1 MCVFFPLV
9 ALLMAGQPSASPA
22 ADPTNGGAGPRVVT
36 TAAAERIPL
45 AIGRVGVDVYALEKR
60 IVLHPV
66 KNAAQVAARI
76 RGVSRICPTARA
88 LRDQVELT
96 CITRQLDSRLLSER
110 GQVALEI
117 YQLRG
122 VPWRLPREQLLM
134 FYDPFALH
142 MGSGC
147 PGTTPIARGECALR
161 DRRFDVAAVEFR
173 RAFVGEG
180 RRMAALRL
188 GDLALLADDPVN
200 ALGWYSAAGRYGL
213 FGRMAMIHLCEMS
226 GTCLPDQYK
235 HIFEPGGLPEPLHT
249 EALLRGARLAAYL
262 GNWQDSMAR
271 LRGAILDG
279 DRACEGDNRS
289 FCRQLVMSAFRD
301 ADEEGVLAAIDTY
314 LILPARSEGVLAEEL
329 ARAGAERAVA
339 MGAPVFG
346 GTMLAAAFAAGA
358 IAVTSQGDYLLRT
371 AEMYLL
377 GKDTVRARL
386 VCVFAESRLGRAAMT
401 GPRWRAV
408 LDQILYSRQESGPP
422 ANHDAAIAEATR
434 DLAQAYRTLARA
446 VRARLEAAAAA
457 RAKAAEEP

>member
-9 ALLMAGQPSASPA
+9 ALLMASRPEAGA
-22 ADPTNGGAGPRVVT
+22 APNTTDGAGPRVVT

-45 AIGRVGVDVYALEKR
+45 AVGRIAVDVFALEKR

-66 KNAAQVAARI
+66 RNAAQVAARLQ
-76 RGVSRICPTARA
+76 SASHICPAARA
-88 LRDQVELT
+88 TRDEVELT
-96 CITRQLDSRLLSER
+96 CITRQLDARMISER
-110 GQVALEI
+110 GQLALEI

-122 VPWRLPREQLLM
+122 VPWRLPREQLLL

-142 MGSGC
+142 VGKGC
-147 PGTTPIARGECALR
+147 PGTTPVARGECALR

-173 RAFVGEG
+173 RALDGES

-188 GDLALLADDPVN
+188 GDLSLLADDPVN

-249 EALLRGARLAAYL
+249 EALLRGARLSAYI
-262 GNWQDSMAR
+262 GDWPDAMTR
-271 LRGAILDG
+271 LREAIMGG
-279 DRACEGDNRS
+279 DRACEGESRV
-289 FCRQLVMSAFRD
+289 FCRQLIMNAFRD

-314 LILPARSEGVLAEEL
+314 LILPNRSEGALAEEL
-329 ARAGAERAVA
+329 ARTGAERAVE

-346 GTMLAAAFAAGA
+346 ATLLAAAFAAGA

-371 AEMYLL
+371 AEMYLQ

-386 VCVFAESRLGRAAMT
+386 VVEFAESRLGRASMT
-401 GPRWRAV
+401 SARWRSV
-408 LDQILYSRQESGPP
+408 LEQILYGHDEPAPSAANES
-422 ANHDAAIAEATR
+422 AMAEATR

-446 VRARLEAAAAA
+446 VRARTAAAAAA
-457 RAKAAEEP
+457 RAKPAEE